1 MLTDTKL
8 KHLKAKEKKYKTADR
23 DGLYVLV
30 TPAGS
35 VTFRY
40 DYRIIIGVKR

>member
-1 MLTDTKL
+1 MLTDTKFNYL
-8 KHLKAKEKKYKTADR
+8 KDKEKKYKAADR